1 MRSLALR
8 FLLSLTLLG
17 LMCRYS
23 FAAGE
28 VAADPNTAGAAPADA
43 IACPDSRLAQK
54 VTYEARHETVEQILQ
69 DLSEMTGIKLRAGS
83 RKSDW
88 PVCSRKMNVFVKDVP
103 MSDLMGSIA
112 RVMKFRWSRS
122 DTVTPPTYRLRVDSK
137 AAAAADAK
145 MARAEKERE
154 EVWRKRRQEWID
166 AIMDYGLKSPSQ
178 LESLR
183 QTNPVVYRYARYGAV
198 QALRALFVEVPE
210 AKSRF
215 AAGQGFR
222 ISADKL
228 STQTA
233 DLLYSA
239 GNEYWKYLQ
248 MKGHFGK
255 LMKEPTGYGK
265 TFRPDAKFDIAYCRL
280 DVACFTPNLR
290 WGMASIVSTGYFHLM
305 VDGAD
310 KEMADLRAINEDW
323 SRYLCEWNNRVLD
336 GQELSP
342 NDDGSARHAKLVE
355 NQKKEEE
362 SLYPS
367 EPLNEHP
374 DFPELQKTVKLKLDA
389 PKADEN
395 SMMATNS
402 YIASFQKALA
412 EAAGISVVSDSWVN
426 IEGDKLP
433 DQESTLGGLLEKFSS
448 QFNYNWDKPSGILEF
463 RHRKWWKN
471 RLNQIPDEWIA
482 AWSENT
488 RKNGILSL
496 DDLSQ
501 ISTLTYDQAEESLK
515 PDKVLGQSGLYRQ
528 ILTILDANGNL
539 IWLRLYSSLSTR
551 QRDFLTGQFGL
562 TGQMLTSEQ
571 WKLAQPM
578 FDRIGAPRG
587 EAIMRMD
594 LIPGGRSGKDLTCQF
609 VEIDADSGEV
619 DRKWVVKLPR
629 YQPPA
634 SKEKGEVHS
643 P

>member
-1 MRSLALR
+1 
-8 FLLSLTLLG
+8 LLG

-54 VTYEARHETVEQILQ
+54 VTYEARYKTVEQILQ

-83 RKSDW
+83 LKSDW

-122 DTVTPPTYRLRVDSK
+122 DTVTPPTYRLTVDSK
-137 AAAAADAK
+137 AAAEADAK

-154 EVWRKRRQEWID
+154 EVWRKRRQEWSD
-166 AIMDYGLKSPSQ
+166 AIMRYGSMSLSE

-183 QTNPVVYRYARYGAV
+183 ETDEITYEYGRRGSLA
-198 QALRALFVEVPE
+198 AIRALFMEVPE
-210 AKSRF
+210 TKLRF
-215 AAGQGFR
+215 EAGQAFR
-222 ISADKL
+222 ISADNL
-228 STQTA
+228 STETNS
-233 DLLYSA
+233 LLYFA
-239 GNEYWKYLQ
+239 GNELFKYLQ
-248 MKGHFGK
+248 LSRKQK
-255 LMKEPTGYGK
+255 LVGCGRVVK
-265 TFRPDAKFDIAYCRL
+265 PDDKFDIAYCRL

-290 WGMASIVSTGYFHLM
+290 WGNASQGDTGYFHIAKGERDVEIAGLP
-305 VDGAD
+305 
-310 KEMADLRAINEDW
+310 
-323 SRYLCEWNNRVLD
+323 SRDSAWDRFRSVAHNKILD
-336 GQELSP
+336 GVEPDQAWVSGDTYLSKLREDQRKQEEL
-342 NDDGSARHAKLVE
+342 
-355 NQKKEEE
+355 
-362 SLYPS
+362 LYPS
-367 EPLNEHP
+367 EPLAEHRA
-374 DFPELQKTVKLKLDA
+374 FPEVENKVKLAIEPAK
-389 PKADEN
+389 PDEN
-395 SMMATNS
+395 PMLAVNN

-433 DQESTLGGLLEKFSS
+433 DKETKLGELLEKFSS